1 MPLYEFMCAECGK
14 EFELLVGFSKADDP
28 QTCPTCGSKHS
39 QRKVSSFAMGGS
51 SSGGGAISSAPV
63 RSPFLERVPA
73 RLTVCRPKRDCSQ
86 KARDA
91 IMQLESPDAKNA
103 LKTRLRRVEGQMRG
117 VQKMVD
123 DDRDCQEILQQLA
136 AIRSA
141 VQNASE
147 FFLRT
152 YAKECLTRAGD
163 SESIN
168 REQLIEDVMRLM
180 VKIR

>member
-1 MPLYEFMCAECGK
+1 
-14 EFELLVGFSKADDP
+14 
-28 QTCPTCGSKHS
+28 
-39 QRKVSSFAMGGS
+39 
-51 SSGGGAISSAPV
+51 
-63 RSPFLERVPA
+63 
-73 RLTVCRPKRDCSQ
+73 
-86 KARDA
+86 
-91 IMQLESPDAKNA
+91 MQLESTDAKEA

-152 YAKECLTRAGD
+152 YAKECLARAGASD
-163 SESIN
+163 NLN
-168 REQLIEDVMRLM
+168 REELIDDVMRLM

>member
-1 MPLYEFMCAECGK
+1 M
-14 EFELLVGFSKADDP
+14 
-28 QTCPTCGSKHS
+28 H
-39 QRKVSSFAMGGS
+39 
-51 SSGGGAISSAPV
+51 
-63 RSPFLERVPA
+63 
-73 RLTVCRPKRDCSQ
+73 
-86 KARDA
+86 
-91 IMQLESPDAKNA
+91 LESTDAKDA

-123 DDRDCQEILQQLA
+123 DERDCQEILQQLA

-152 YAKECLTRAGD
+152 YAKECLSRAGASD
-163 SESIN
+163 EVD
-168 REQLIEDVMRLM
+168 REELIDDVMRLM

>member
-1 MPLYEFMCAECGK
+1 
-14 EFELLVGFSKADDP
+14 
-28 QTCPTCGSKHS
+28 
-39 QRKVSSFAMGGS
+39 
-51 SSGGGAISSAPV
+51 
-63 RSPFLERVPA
+63 
-73 RLTVCRPKRDCSQ
+73 
-86 KARDA
+86 
-91 IMQLESPDAKNA
+91 MQLESPDAKEA

-123 DDRDCQEILQQLA
+123 EDRDCQEILQQLA

-152 YAKECLTRAGD
+152 YARECLTRAG
-163 SESIN
+163 ESDTVD
-168 REQLIEDVMRLM
+168 REELIDDVMRLM

>member
-1 MPLYEFMCAECGK
+1 
-14 EFELLVGFSKADDP
+14 
-28 QTCPTCGSKHS
+28 
-39 QRKVSSFAMGGS
+39 
-51 SSGGGAISSAPV
+51 
-63 RSPFLERVPA
+63 
-73 RLTVCRPKRDCSQ
+73 
-86 KARDA
+86 
-91 IMQLESPDAKNA
+91 MQLESIDAKDA

-123 DDRDCQEILQQLA
+123 DDRDCQEILQQLT

-152 YAKECLTRAGD
+152 YAKECLVRAG
-163 SESIN
+163 ESDDLN
-168 REQLIEDVMRLM
+168 REDLIDDVMRLI

>member
-1 MPLYEFMCAECGK
+1 
-14 EFELLVGFSKADDP
+14 
-28 QTCPTCGSKHS
+28 
-39 QRKVSSFAMGGS
+39 
-51 SSGGGAISSAPV
+51 
-63 RSPFLERVPA
+63 
-73 RLTVCRPKRDCSQ
+73 
-86 KARDA
+86 
-91 IMQLESPDAKNA
+91 MQLESPDAKNA

-163 SESIN
+163 GETDN
-168 REQLIEDVMRLM
+168 RDELIENVNQR
-180 VKIR
+180 

>member
-1 MPLYEFMCAECGK
+1 
-14 EFELLVGFSKADDP
+14 
-28 QTCPTCGSKHS
+28 
-39 QRKVSSFAMGGS
+39 
-51 SSGGGAISSAPV
+51 
-63 RSPFLERVPA
+63 
-73 RLTVCRPKRDCSQ
+73 
-86 KARDA
+86 
-91 IMQLESPDAKNA
+91 MQLESADAKDI

-123 DDRDCQEILQQLA
+123 DDRDCQEILQQLT

-163 SESIN
+163 SDAPD
-168 REQLIEDVMRLM
+168 REELIEDVMRMM